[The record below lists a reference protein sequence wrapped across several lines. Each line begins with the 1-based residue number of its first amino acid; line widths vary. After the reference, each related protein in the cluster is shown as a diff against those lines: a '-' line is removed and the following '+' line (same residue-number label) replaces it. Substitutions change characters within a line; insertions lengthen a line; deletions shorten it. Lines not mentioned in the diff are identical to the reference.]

1 MQLRGEARR
10 NQVRVQLEMTINDE
24 LVICQNRLNEE
35 GGLKEMV
42 WVRVEERI
50 EERKEKKRGGRPQL

>member
-1 MQLRGEARR
+1 MQLRSEARR
-10 NQVRVQLEMTINDE
+10 FQVRVQLEMTINDE

>member
-1 MQLRGEARR
+1 MQLRSEARR
-10 NQVRVQLEMTINDE
+10 FQVRVQLEMTINDE

-50 EERKEKKRGGRPQL
+50 EERKEKKK